1 MNIDMKIYPIGREVC
16 VLKLSALLQEDFK
29 KIYEY
34 LRERNQLTLIF
45 LHL

>member
-1 MNIDMKIYPIGREVC
+1 MSSEMKVCPIGTEAF
-16 VLKLSALLQEDFK
+16 VLKLSALLQEDLK
-29 KIYEY
+29 NYEY